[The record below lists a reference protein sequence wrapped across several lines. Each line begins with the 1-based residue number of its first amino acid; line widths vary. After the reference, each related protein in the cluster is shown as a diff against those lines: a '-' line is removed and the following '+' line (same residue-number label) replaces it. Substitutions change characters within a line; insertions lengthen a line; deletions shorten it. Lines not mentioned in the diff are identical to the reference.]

1 MQRHKEPKAIAW
13 AFSSLV
19 FKTENKCFSKS
30 TMNIDINPM
39 NAPFLRN
46 TTKVDAP
53 SPWKPPRIKSEDTD
67 PLKDVVMAKEK
78 RVWIRA
84 SAVAEQSEPVS
95 SKRSRRRASPSDS
108 QLKKSDQNTTYGWRQ
123 GWMSEGTD
131 NPSVRLIKPLAGE
144 PSKLTFS
151 KEQLEK
157 DVLMANNSSVD
168 PHDLVTLP
176 HFHEP
181 AVVECLQ
188 HRYSKGLVYTSTGPV
203 LLALNPFRHLPELY
217 GDDVMEKYWDK
228 AEKSLEEP
236 LPPHVYAIA
245 DNSFRS
251 MMRGVQM
258 GIDKKFGGKCD
269 QSILVSGESGAGKTV
284 TTKYLMKY
292 LAALSK
298 RAAHQASQR
307 SWRLTPSAASTK
319 LPTSTSS
326 TYCTVLYL

>member
-1 MQRHKEPKAIAW
+1 
-13 AFSSLV
+13 
-19 FKTENKCFSKS
+19 
-30 TMNIDINPM
+30 MNIDINPM
-39 NAPFLRN
+39 NVSSLRT
-46 TTKVDAP
+46 TTKLDAP
-53 SPWKPPRIKSEDTD
+53 EPWKPPRTCIKREDTA
-67 PLKDVVMAKEK
+67 PLKDVATAKEK
-78 RVWIRA
+78 RVWVRA

-95 SKRSRRRASPSDS
+95 SKRSRRRASPSGSDSDS
-108 QLKKSDQNTTYGWRQ
+108 QLKQPDQNTTYEWRQ

-131 NPSVRLIKPLAGE
+131 NLAVRLIKPLAGE

-157 DVLMANNSSVD
+157 DVLMANNSSD
-168 PHDLVTLP
+168 YPHDLVTLP

-217 GDDVMEKYWDK
+217 SDDVMQKYWDK

-251 MMRGVQM
+251 MMRGVEM
-258 GIDKKFGGKCD
+258 GIDKKFGGKYD
-269 QSILVSGESGAGKTV
+269 QSILVSGESGSGKTV

-307 SWRLTPSAASTK
+307 SWRLTSSSASTK